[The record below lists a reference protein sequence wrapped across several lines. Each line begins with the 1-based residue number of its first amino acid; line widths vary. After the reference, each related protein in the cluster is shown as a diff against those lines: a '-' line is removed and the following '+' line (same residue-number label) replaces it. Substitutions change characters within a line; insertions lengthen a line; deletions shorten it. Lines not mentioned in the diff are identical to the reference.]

1 MKLLTIIIVLFVIL
15 MLISYIAPDGD
26 DNDGIY

>member
-15 MLISYIAPDGD
+15 MLIAYIAPDGD